1 MTAQAPDHRNR
12 PARRRQLAR
21 HLMSCLAAAMAA
33 ITLAPPPV
41 AMAQGL
47 ITLVPAQE
55 QMPARGPTRAE
66 GVVIWSHGRS
76 IEVEDSLAPTPEYI
90 AEMRKAG
97 WDTFRLNRLRA
108 GDTLSA
114 SGAALAGYAE
124 QFKAGGYHRVV
135 LAGQSFGAFI
145 SLIAAGRSS
154 AVDAVIGTAPAAYG
168 NFEDNYD
175 TFRLNA
181 TKLYELLENVRHAR
195 VALVFFHGDE
205 FDPGGRGERALEIL
219 ARRNLPSLVID
230 QPARLVS
237 HWAASTHAFTIRF
250 GDCLAS
256 FAAMDEAHGALSCDN
271 LIAPKRVAGLP

>member
-1 MTAQAPDHRNR
+1 MTLVALAPAALAQAP
-12 PARRRQLAR
+12 
-21 HLMSCLAAAMAA
+21 M
-33 ITLAPPPV
+33 TL
-41 AMAQGL
+41 
-47 ITLVPAQE
+47 IPAQE
-55 QMPARGPTRAE
+55 QATLRGPAHAE

-108 GDTLSA
+108 GDTLAA
-114 SGAALAGYAE
+114 SGSALAATAE
-124 QFKAGGYHRVV
+124 QLKASGYRRVV

-145 SLIAAGRSS
+145 SLIAAGRSD

-168 NFEDNYD
+168 NFEDSYA

-181 TKLYELLENVRHAR
+181 TRLYELLENVRHAR

-205 FDPGGRGERALEIL
+205 FDPGGRGERTVEIL
-219 ARRNLPSLVID
+219 ARRDLPYLVID

-237 HWAASTHAFTIRF
+237 HWAASSHAFTTRF
-250 GDCLAS
+250 ADCLTS
-256 FAAMDEAHGALSCDN
+256 FATSDAVHGALTCDS
-271 LIAPKRVAGLP
+271 LLTTKRVAGLP

>member
-1 MTAQAPDHRNR
+1 MTAPADSRRNHPDHCGR
-12 PARRRQLAR
+12 LVR
-21 HLMSCLAAAMAA
+21 HLRTCFVAAMTAVA
-33 ITLAPPPV
+33 LAPP
-41 AMAQGL
+41 AATAQTL
-47 ITLVPAQE
+47 LTLVPAQE
-55 QMPARGPTRAE
+55 QAPRGPTRAE
-66 GVVIWSHGRS
+66 GAVIWSHGRS
-76 IEVEDSLAPTPEYI
+76 IDVEDSLAPTPEYI

-108 GDTLSA
+108 GDTLAA
-114 SGAALAGYAE
+114 SGAALASYAE
-124 QFKAGGYHRVV
+124 QLKAKGYHRVV

-145 SLIAAGRSS
+145 SLIAADRSS

-181 TKLYELLENVRHAR
+181 TKLYELLDNVRHAR
-195 VALVFFHGDE
+195 VALAFFHGDE

-219 ARRNLPSLVID
+219 ARRDLPSLIID

-256 FAAMDEAHGALSCDN
+256 FAAMDDAHGALSCDN
-271 LIAPKRVAGLP
+271 LLTPKRVAGLP

>member
-1 MTAQAPDHRNR
+1 MTAPAH
-12 PARRRQLAR
+12 ARRKRPDGCGRLVR
-21 HLMSCLAAAMAA
+21 HLRTCLAAAMTA
-33 ITLAPPPV
+33 IALAPPA
-41 AMAQGL
+41 AMAQAL

-55 QMPARGPTRAE
+55 QAALRGPTRAE

-76 IEVEDSLAPTPEYI
+76 IDVEDSLAPTPEYI
-90 AEMRKAG
+90 TEMRKAG

-108 GDTLSA
+108 GDTLPA
-114 SGAALAGYAE
+114 SGAALASYAE
-124 QFKAGGYHRVV
+124 QFKASGYHRVV

-168 NFEDNYD
+168 NFADNYD

-195 VALVFFHGDE
+195 VALAFFHGDE
-205 FDPGGRGERALEIL
+205 FDPGGRGERSLEIL
-219 ARRNLPSLVID
+219 GQRDLPSLVID

-237 HWAASTHAFTIRF
+237 HWAASTHAFTTRF

-271 LIAPKRVAGLP
+271 LLTPKRVAGLP

>member
-1 MTAQAPDHRNR
+1 MTAPARAHPNR
-12 PARRRQLAR
+12 PARSGRLIR
-21 HLMSCLAAAMAA
+21 HLRGCLAAALAA
-33 ITLAPPPV
+33 IALAPP
-41 AMAQGL
+41 AATAQTL
-47 ITLVPAQE
+47 ITLVPTE
-55 QMPARGPTRAE
+55 QAPARGPTRAE

-76 IEVEDSLAPTPEYI
+76 VEVEDSLAPTPEYI
-90 AEMRKAG
+90 SEMRKAG

-108 GDTLSA
+108 GDTLPA
-114 SGAALAGYAE
+114 SGAALANYAE
-124 QFKAGGYHRVV
+124 QFKSSGYHRVV

-168 NFEDNYD
+168 NFEDSYD

-181 TKLYELLENVRHAR
+181 TKLYELLENVRRAR
-195 VALVFFHGDE
+195 VALAFFHGDE

-219 ARRNLPSLVID
+219 ARRDVPSLVID

-237 HWAASTHAFTIRF
+237 HWAASTHAFTTRY

-256 FAAMDEAHGALSCDN
+256 FAAMDGAHGALSCDN
-271 LIAPKRVAGLP
+271 LLTPKRVAGLP

>member
-1 MTAQAPDHRNR
+1 MTAPARARRNR
-12 PARRRQLAR
+12 PDRCGRLVR
-21 HLMSCLAAAMAA
+21 HLRTCLAAAMTA
-33 ITLAPPPV
+33 IALAPP
-41 AMAQGL
+41 AALAQTL

-55 QMPARGPTRAE
+55 QAPPRGPTRAE

-76 IEVEDSLAPTPEYI
+76 VEAEDSLAPTPEYI
-90 AEMRKAG
+90 TEMRKAG

-108 GDTLSA
+108 GDTLPA
-114 SGAALAGYAE
+114 SGAALANYAE
-124 QFKAGGYHRVV
+124 QFKASGYHRVV

-168 NFEDNYD
+168 NFEDSYD

-181 TKLYELLENVRHAR
+181 TRLYELLENVRHAR

-237 HWAASTHAFTIRF
+237 HWAASTHAFATRF
-250 GDCLAS
+250 GDCLTG

-271 LIAPKRVAGLP
+271 LLTPKRVAGLP

>member
-1 MTAQAPDHRNR
+1 MTAPADSRRNHPD
-12 PARRRQLAR
+12 RRGRLVR
-21 HLMSCLAAAMAA
+21 HLRTCVAAAMTAVA
-33 ITLAPPPV
+33 LAPPA
-41 AMAQGL
+41 AMAQTL

-55 QMPARGPTRAE
+55 QAPRGPTRAE

-76 IEVEDSLAPTPEYI
+76 IDVEDSLAPTPEYI
-90 AEMRKAG
+90 TEMRKAG

-108 GDTLSA
+108 GDTLAA
-114 SGAALAGYAE
+114 SGAALASYAE
-124 QFKAGGYHRVV
+124 QFKAKGYHRVV

-145 SLIAAGRSS
+145 SLIAADHSS

-181 TKLYELLENVRHAR
+181 TKLYELLDNVRHAR
-195 VALVFFHGDE
+195 VALAFFHGDE

-219 ARRNLPSLVID
+219 ARRDLPSLIID

-237 HWAASTHAFTIRF
+237 HWAASSHAFTTRF

-271 LIAPKRVAGLP
+271 LLAPKRVAGLP

>member
-1 MTAQAPDHRNR
+1 MTAPAHPHRNR
-12 PARRRQLAR
+12 PDRRGRLIR
-21 HLMSCLAAAMAA
+21 HLKAGLAAAMTAVVVA
-33 ITLAPPPV
+33 PPV
-41 AMAQGL
+41 AMAQPL
-47 ITLVPAQE
+47 ITLAPAQE
-55 QMPARGPTRAE
+55 QAPARGPTRAE

-76 IEVEDSLAPTPEYI
+76 IDAEDSLAPTPEYVT
-90 AEMRKAG
+90 EMRKAG

-108 GDTLSA
+108 GDTLAA
-114 SGAALAGYAE
+114 SGAALASYAE
-124 QFKAGGYHRVV
+124 QFKASGYHRVV

-145 SLIAAGRSS
+145 SLIAADRSA

-168 NFEDNYD
+168 NFEDNYA

-219 ARRNLPSLVID
+219 ARRDLPSLIID

-237 HWAASTHAFTIRF
+237 HWAASTHAFTTRF

-271 LIAPKRVAGLP
+271 LVTPKRIAGLH

>member
-1 MTAQAPDHRNR
+1 MTAIALAP
-12 PARRRQLAR
+12 P
-21 HLMSCLAAAMAA
+21 AAMAQA
-33 ITLAPPPV
+33 
-41 AMAQGL
+41 L

-55 QMPARGPTRAE
+55 QAALRGPTRAE

-76 IEVEDSLAPTPEYI
+76 IDVEDSLAPTPEYI
-90 AEMRKAG
+90 TEMRKAG

-108 GDTLSA
+108 GDTLPA
-114 SGAALAGYAE
+114 SGAALASYAE
-124 QFKAGGYHRVV
+124 QFKASGYHRVV

-168 NFEDNYD
+168 NFADNYD

-195 VALVFFHGDE
+195 VALAFFHGDE
-205 FDPGGRGERALEIL
+205 FDPGGRGERSLEIL
-219 ARRNLPSLVID
+219 GQRDLPSLVID

-237 HWAASTHAFTIRF
+237 HWAASTHAFTTRF

-271 LIAPKRVAGLP
+271 LLTPKRVAGLP